1 MKKFLNGVNRKFKKY
16 KNHRAF
22 LNDDDDSNNNNSDYN
37 NGFVK
42 QRSRIINTKISFL
55 SKNWKHSRYDIEYSS
70 GRSITI
76 TIYQKKIMWCVMIK
90 YWSWCDPYLERA
102 WKQK

>member
-16 KNHRAF
+16 KNRRAF

-42 QRSRIINTKISFL
+42 QRSRIINIKISFL
-55 SKNWKHSRYDIEYSS
+55 
-70 GRSITI
+70 
-76 TIYQKKIMWCVMIK
+76 
-90 YWSWCDPYLERA
+90 
-102 WKQK
+102 